1 MASRFIQPDLAGQS
15 AYVITGQERKHGSCF
30 AHGVTSSGESMS
42 FERTYA
48 HEMPCLQIRNPQPTK
63 PRRKSEMGAIVEKRK
78 VQGDVPQEEK
88 GD

>member
-1 MASRFIQPDLAGQS
+1 
-15 AYVITGQERKHGSCF
+15 
-30 AHGVTSSGESMS
+30 MS